1 MHQIGPLCL
10 QGLYIMYIYIYT
22 WIYMYTFRYCPNG
35 NLNDFIVRNGQ
46 PGLPE
51 VGVKGLELAGF
62 RFGVQD
68 FGC

>member
-1 MHQIGPLCL
+1 
-10 QGLYIMYIYIYT
+10 
-22 WIYMYTFRYCPNG
+22 MYTFRYCPNG